1 MSDTKQ
7 PITAEEFA
15 NLCGRCI
22 VENSILEKENQVL
35 PTYIIKLHLEQFAN
49 LQSKF
54 HVEKIIAKLKF
65 LKEDYQRR
73 NQSAKNM
80 ASQDI
85 PDLQKDRVKT
95 KEISYREFVY
105 EIDSILN
112 AYDIN
117 KIG

>member
-7 PITAEEFA
+7 SITAEDFA

-22 VENSILEKENQVL
+22 VENSRLEKENQVL
-35 PTYIIKLHLEQFAN
+35 PTSIIKLHLEQFAN

-54 HVEKIIAKLKF
+54 HVEKALK
-65 LKEDYQRR
+65 
-73 NQSAKNM
+73 A
-80 ASQDI
+80 ASE
-85 PDLQKDRVKT
+85 KAT
-95 KEISYREFVY
+95 SYVTANHRGDEYSV
-105 EIDSILN
+105 IDKDSILN